1 MHATKYADM
10 RICAACTLV
19 CTTPLLHLYYLSRD
33 ATTMPRDFQPTCTC
47 TCRYNAGTHAGTHR
61 GTCTKVALTARRDE
75 LLERCTFIRTTYLN
89 GHRDEHC
96 QDGRTDAYRISPGE
110 LVPCD
115 APPVVHTCSAHAHA
129 HAACTCTCHAHEHEH
144 DVHVERRPPADDIW
158 RHAAGCYR
166 AAADT

>member
-1 MHATKYADM
+1 MPT
-10 RICAACTLV
+10 CTYVQHVLWSA
-19 CTTPLLHLYYLSRD
+19 LHLYYLSRD

-96 QDGRTDAYRISPGE
+96 QDGRTDAYRITPGE

-115 APPVVHTCSAHAHA
+115 APPVVHTCTCTCACT
-129 HAACTCTCHAHEHEH
+129 CTCTCHAHEH
-144 DVHVERRPPADDIW
+144 VNMMCMWRPPADDI
-158 RHAAGCYR
+158 
-166 AAADT
+166 

>member
-1 MHATKYADM
+1 MPT
-10 RICAACTLV
+10 CTYVQHVLWSA
-19 CTTPLLHLYYLSRD
+19 LHLYYLSRD

-47 TCRYNAGTHAGTHR
+47 TCRYNAGTHAGTHQ

-96 QDGRTDAYRISPGE
+96 QDGRTDAYRITPGE

>member
-1 MHATKYADM
+1 MPT
-10 RICAACTLV
+10 CAYVQHVLWSA
-19 CTTPLLHLYYLSRD
+19 LHLYYLSRD

-96 QDGRTDAYRISPGE
+96 QDGRTDAYRITPGE